1 MPFIV
6 PVLTTTLKTM
16 ITAFF
21 TQKVIEQTVL
31 LLMKYLASKTTNQVD
46 DKLVSLL
53 EKSIA
58 EKNKS

>member
-31 LLMKYLASKTTNQVD
+31 LLMKYLASKTKNQVD

-53 EKSIA
+53 EKSIE

>member
-53 EKSIA
+53 EKSIE

>member
-1 MPFIV
+1 MPFII
-6 PVLTTTLKTM
+6 PILTTTLKTM

-31 LLMKYLASKTTNQVD
+31 LLMKYLASKTSNDID

-58 EKNKS
+58 EKQKS